1 MVHEPTS
8 NWLIE
13 TRLQLAGLG
22 LPPNWS
28 EESVEAPGIRATRL
42 ADCALRLLAE
52 LDLRPDWLIPCPEG
66 GVCIAFG
73 TSGRYADVQ
82 FLNSG
87 EVIATCSATGDPTP
101 ARPAVYDLRTT
112 FQSIQTFLR
121 S

>member
-1 MVHEPTS
+1 MDHEPTS
-8 NWLIE
+8 NWLTE
-13 TRLQLAGLG
+13 TRRQLAGLG

-28 EESVEAPGIRATRL
+28 EESVEAPGVRATRL

-73 TSGRYADVQ
+73 TSERYADVQ

-87 EVIATCSATGDPTP
+87 EVIATCAEVGDAASQHP
-101 ARPAVYDLRTT
+101 ADHDLRGT
-112 FQSIQTFLR
+112 FQSIRTFLH